1 MRFLRTISALTAAAM
16 LAMTVPAYADPPTAA
31 PVVSPINKD
40 QPAPFSGILL
50 SPSAAAMVIAA
61 KDAAAASLKLAVQHQ
76 YEVDMA
82 QMKFQLDQANTTCTG
97 DKAVLQAQVDDGKKQ
112 VNILTT
118 QLKKSTGSLSAPAW
132 MGIGGATGVIV
143 TLLTVFAVSRATK

>member
-50 SPSAAAMVIAA
+50 SPPAAAMVIAA

-97 DKAVLQAQVDDGKKQ
+97 DKAVLQAQIDTIDKGIADHRREKEQRRADHQPAKDGFLFRPFAQ
-112 VNILTT
+112 SRPTE
-118 QLKKSTGSLSAPAW
+118 AP
-132 MGIGGATGVIV
+132 IP
-143 TLLTVFAVSRATK
+143 